1 MFLIK
6 VPWLNRSYFVAMETR
21 IGLNLRL
28 FRRIHTNKNEYNTKE
43 VVRTVIGSGKY
54 NETEQEPYATVSL
67 FF

>member
-1 MFLIK
+1 
-6 VPWLNRSYFVAMETR
+6 METR

-54 NETEQEPYATVSL
+54 NETEQELYATVSL